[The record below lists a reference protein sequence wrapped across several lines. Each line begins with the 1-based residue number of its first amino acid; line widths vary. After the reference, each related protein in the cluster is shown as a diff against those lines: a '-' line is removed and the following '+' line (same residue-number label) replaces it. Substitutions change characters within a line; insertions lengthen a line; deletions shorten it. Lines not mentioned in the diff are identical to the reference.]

1 MTAGP
6 GPSILVV
13 DDNLDYAENLA
24 EILADSGL
32 SAESV
37 ASAGAA
43 RARIAESPPDV
54 ALIDINL
61 PDGNG
66 LALLRELKAA
76 RAESLGIVL
85 TGNASLANA
94 IEALNRGAYA
104 YLLKDSGID
113 ELLSVIRRA
122 VDHARLAFENRRLT
136 SSLRASE
143 MKYRDLIENSP
154 DMVHVLDAEGRFVE
168 ANRTETERLGY
179 TLAELKEMDFISIV
193 DAPQRD
199 RTRAHLRE
207 VRERGISR
215 AESRIVTRSGEAI
228 DVEMFA
234 TAQRDPGGGS
244 AGYVRC
250 FVRDI
255 SEWKRVQRTLAEKE
269 RLAAI
274 GQMSATIAHEV
285 RNPLAGISG
294 AIQVLFSQL
303 ATDPKKAEVLRE
315 ILARIDRLNAIIGD
329 LLQFAK
335 PLVPSLKP
343 VRFASLVRAALDV
356 LSRDPVMQ
364 GIDVVVED
372 RTGTRT
378 FLWDPAQLEMA
389 LTNLLL
395 NAAHAMKGQ
404 GRITISGRRAR
415 GEVEIA
421 IEDSGPGFR
430 EEALERAFTPFYT
443 TKVKGTGLGLA
454 VTRKIVE
461 AHAGSIRVHNRPAS
475 EGPGAVAEITLPEA
489 APSDVLY

>member
-1 MTAGP
+1 
-6 GPSILVV
+6 
-13 DDNLDYAENLA
+13 
-24 EILADSGL
+24 
-32 SAESV
+32 
-37 ASAGAA
+37 
-43 RARIAESPPDV
+43 
-54 ALIDINL
+54 
-61 PDGNG
+61 
-66 LALLRELKAA
+66 LALLRELKSACPEA
-76 RAESLGIVL
+76 LGIVL
-85 TGNASLANA
+85 TGNASVSNA

-122 VDHARLAFENRRLT
+122 VDHARLSRENRGLA
-136 SSLRASE
+136 SSLLASE
-143 MKYRDLIENSP
+143 QKYRDLIENSP

-168 ANRTETERLGY
+168 SNRTEIERLGY
-179 TLAELKEMDFISIV
+179 SLAALKGRDFLTIV
-193 DAPQRD
+193 DEAHRD

-215 AESRIVTRSGEAI
+215 AESRLVTRSGETI

-234 TAQRDPGGGS
+234 TVQQGQAGIGAGS
-244 AGYVRC
+244 IRC

-303 ATDPKKAEVLRE
+303 ATDPKKAEILRE
-315 ILARIDRLNAIIGD
+315 ILARIDRLNAIITD

-335 PLVPSLKP
+335 PLSPSLKP
-343 VRFASLVRAALDV
+343 VKFEALARAALDV
-356 LSRDPVMQ
+356 LARDPVMS
-364 GIDVVVED
+364 DVQVRVED
-372 RTGTRT
+372 LTQGRV

-389 LTNLLL
+389 LTNLVL
-395 NAAHAMKGQ
+395 NAAHAMKGH
-404 GRITISGRRAR
+404 GRIRLVGRRAG
-415 GEVEIA
+415 GEVV
-421 IEDSGPGFR
+421 IEVDDSGPGFR
-430 EEALERAFTPFYT
+430 ADALERAFTPFFT

-461 AHAGSIRVHNRPAS
+461 AHAGTIRVRNKSGA
-475 EGPGAVAEITLPEA
+475 EGTGAAIEITLPEA
-489 APSDVLY
+489 ARSEAAR